1 MEAVAPIFSPANSQ
15 LPDLFGNI
23 YLLEGARIFE
33 KLIGSQLVKKFPAFY
48 GTRLFITNF
57 TRARHVFLSGARPK
71 HFVPLH
77 AALED
82 SSQYYLSIHA

>member
-1 MEAVAPIFSPANSQ
+1 VRAVLGRPAIKAFNSHHYKILPRMEAVAPIFSPANSQ

-48 GTRLFITNF
+48 GTRRYITAF
-57 TRARHVFLSGARPK
+57 TSARHISLS
-71 HFVPLH
+71 
-77 AALED
+77 
-82 SSQYYLSIHA
+82 